1 MTLIYCSECGG
12 TYHLT
17 PTVEFQCLTCD
28 HRIAPR
34 DISLDGQEAWAVD
47 PAGRLGYVT
56 DPAASLTA
64 MDDAMESYLTAGD
77 RQDRARALSAFQD
90 AFTAYMKARTAG
102 LTPPRRYTREDVHT
116 ALNAAADMI
125 NDELNIGESESD
137 IVNLSVNASVT
148 LMENPHATFEEVAS
162 ENYSVSV
169 EEILSW
175 WDWGR

>member
-64 MDDAMESYLTAGD
+64 MDDAVENYLTAPD
-77 RQDRARALSAFQD
+77 RTGRQAALKGFQD
-90 AFTAYMKARTAG
+90 AFTAYLEARSAG
-102 LTPPRRYTREDVHT
+102 LTPPRRYTGEDIRT
-116 ALNAAADMI
+116 AVNAAADMI
-125 NDELNIGESESD
+125 NEEMNIRESESD
-137 IVNLSVNASVT
+137 IINLGVNVSIT
-148 LMENPHATFEEVAS
+148 LMENPHATFEEVVS
-162 ENYSVSV
+162 ENYDISV
-169 EEILSW
+169 EEILGW